1 MDPFTTPIRR
11 IKNTG
16 DLSKRI
22 LKKQQLLNLI
32 SSIDFDHVSI
42 SVEYSTSN
50 DENDIEVFF
59 NEICSALSRA
69 LIKQSP
75 PKSTP
80 RKLLKRNV
88 DLSSFE
94 TRDIDSPLKSKSTY
108 TAKSTTGRATK
119 TSIKVYTSSDDT
131 QNIATTSTDPEST
144 PFNLPPIDEDTI
156 LEQMCQVQPWN
167 TVEGL
172 KEALP
177 HDPVERDYR
186 LRMYADIIPYLSD
199 CMSLSCCLLINIAK
213 PSSSGQVALQERS
226 SVPDGLFGPDPLP
239 DIDPKDMELFEA
251 AAREEKDV
259 NPKLFTCIDVTR
271 KVTHNLPFVKI
282 IGNFQSIQTV
292 DGPFRGRKEFDC
304 KALYDTAA
312 EWSIVC
318 AESYGVNL
326 ETGVKQV
333 IVLSFCIDPPL
344 LLH

>member
-1 MDPFTTPIRR
+1 MDHFATPIRH
-11 IKNTG
+11 IKSTG

-22 LKKQQLLNLI
+22 IKKQQLLNLI
-32 SSIDFDHVSI
+32 SSIDFDHVAI
-42 SVEYSTSN
+42 SVVYSTSN

-59 NEICSALSRA
+59 NEICSALSRV

-88 DLSSFE
+88 DLSSSG

-108 TAKSTTGRATK
+108 IAKSTTDRATK
-119 TSIKVYTSSDDT
+119 TAIKGYTSNDDT
-131 QNIATTSTDPEST
+131 QNIATTSTNPKST
-144 PFNLPPIDEDTI
+144 PFNLPPIDEDI
-156 LEQMCQVQPWN
+156 IIEQMCQVQPWN

-172 KEALP
+172 KEGLP

-186 LRMYADIIPYLSD
+186 LRLYADIIPYLSD

-213 PSSSGQVALQERS
+213 ASSSGHVAFQERFT
-226 SVPDGLFGPDPLP
+226 VPGSLFGPDRLP

-271 KVTHNLPFVKI
+271 KVTHDLPFVINGYFHFGKSTLPI
-282 IGNFQSIQTV
+282 FAASNFLTI
-292 DGPFRGRKEFDC
+292 
-304 KALYDTAA
+304 A
-312 EWSIVC
+312 I
-318 AESYGVNL
+318 
-326 ETGVKQV
+326 
-333 IVLSFCIDPPL
+333 PL
-344 LLH
+344 LNKDIYRNSKVPYVRP